1 MITGIERFRRR
12 AVWKYLSTF
21 NLFLTESS
29 TVLTRQRERISTYL
43 YLILLITCITLVI
56 FYAGFSEQTKTDTIS
71 VPSLSRYEHLQSI
84 HSDTLQCPCSNTSLS
99 YTNFILHLNATFHPF
114 CSSEFVSSKWLD
126 YFNANIQYRVWWL
139 QKEDFRFWGVLYFK
153 FLRTF
158 CFLSTSTISDTITN
172 FQSNLLI
179 SSEIMPL
186 AVFETQIDETLAV
199 FQKSTSTLFIR
210 PLEVFRAS
218 IQGNAL
224 ISLLGSNW
232 ELYVINMIASA
243 PLLNIPMTYR
253 NGTCSCGVS
262 NSCLEPA
269 TFVNLTHDKVYI
281 VDGVFSGCSSLES
294 ILSSSLSCFFSNS
307 CIVNMMEAM
316 HLGEPDSF
324 PREILDIA
332 PLQFSSSNAHFKVN
346 DTIETIVHRL
356 FIDSWSNE
364 TSYQRYYDAC
374 APTQCTY
381 SYGKRFDVVYIL
393 TVFLSIFN
401 AFSMGLYFVT
411 PHMVNLGYVL
421 RDKIRI

>member
-1 MITGIERFRRR
+1 MITGIGRPRHR

-21 NLFLTESS
+21 NLFQTESS
-29 TVLTRQRERISTYL
+29 TALTRQRERISTYL

-56 FYAGFSEQTKTDTIS
+56 SYAGFSEQTKSDTIL

-114 CSSEFVSSKWLD
+114 CSSEFISSKWLD
-126 YFNANIQYRVWWL
+126 YFNANARYRVWWL
-139 QKEDFRFWGVLYFK
+139 QKEDFRFWGVLFFK
-153 FLRTF
+153 FLQTF
-158 CFLSTSTISDTITN
+158 CFVSKSTVTDAITN

-186 AVFETQIDETLAV
+186 AVFEAQIGETLAI

-210 PLEVFRAS
+210 PFEVFRAS

-232 ELYVINMIASA
+232 ELYVVSMVANT
-243 PLLNIPMTYR
+243 PLLDIPMTYK
-253 NGTCSCGVS
+253 NGTCSCGIS

-269 TFVNLTHDKVYI
+269 AFVNLTHDKVYI
-281 VDGVFSGCSSLES
+281 VDGVFFGCSSLES
-294 ILSSSLSCFFSNS
+294 ILSSSLSCFFSHS

-316 HLGEPDSF
+316 HLGDPGSF
-324 PREILDIA
+324 PRETFHIS
-332 PLQFSSSNAHFKVN
+332 PLEFSSLNTHFKVN

-364 TSYQRYYDAC
+364 TSYQRYYYAC

-381 SYGKRFDVVYIL
+381 SYGRRFDVVYIL

-401 AFSMGLYFVT
+401 AFSIGLYFVT
-411 PHMVNLGYVL
+411 PHTVNLGYML
-421 RDKIRI
+421 RNKIRI